1 MSINVTQK
9 GILYYGAFQDST
21 TQTIAS
27 TTTAYP
33 VKLNTTDF
41 SNGVSVVT
49 DGTNLT
55 RVTVANAGI
64 YNIQFSLQ
72 LANASTISVGDVD
85 VWLRVNETDIPAS
98 NSQVSIVASHG
109 GVSGKLIIALNYILQ
124 FTAGQ
129 YFQLMWRGSLTDV
142 TMPTIASQ
150 TSPTRPSTPSAI
162 VTVTAVS

>member
-1 MSINVTQK
+1 MSIYVTSPRPK
-9 GILYYGAFQDST
+9 YGAFQDST

-27 TTTAYP
+27 ATTAYP

-55 RVTVANAGI
+55 RVTIADAGI

-72 LANASTISVGDVD
+72 LANASASSEQDVD
-85 VWLRVNETDIPAS
+85 VWLRINEVNVDES
-98 NSQVSIVASHG
+98 NSQVSIVPSHG
-109 GVSGKLIIALNYILQ
+109 GTSGKLIIALNYLLQ

-129 YFQLMWRGSLTDV
+129 YFQLMWRGSSTDV
-142 TMPTIASQ
+142 TMPFIASQ
-150 TSPTRPSTPSAI
+150 SNPARPSTASAI
-162 VTVTAVS
+162 VTVTQVN

>member
-1 MSINVTQK
+1 MSIYVTSPRPH
-9 GILYYGAFQDST
+9 YGAFQDST
-21 TQTIAS
+21 TQTIAN
-27 TTTAYP
+27 TTTAYA

-49 DGTNLT
+49 DGTNPT
-55 RVTVANAGI
+55 RITVANAGI

-72 LANASTISVGDVD
+72 LANASASAVGDVD
-85 VWLRVNETDIPAS
+85 AWLRTNGIDIPAS
-98 NSQVSIVASHG
+98 SSQVSIVASHG

-129 YFQLMWRGSLTDV
+129 YFQLMWRGSTTDI

-150 TSPTRPSTPSAI
+150 TNPTRPSTPSAI
-162 VTVTAVS
+162 VTVTQVN